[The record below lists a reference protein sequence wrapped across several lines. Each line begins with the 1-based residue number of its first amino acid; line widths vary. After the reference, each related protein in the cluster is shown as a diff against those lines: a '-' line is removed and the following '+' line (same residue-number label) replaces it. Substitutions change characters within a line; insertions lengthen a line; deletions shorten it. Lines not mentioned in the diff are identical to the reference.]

1 MRAEI
6 DIVRCCALRVTYIC
20 VRVELAVGVERYLS
34 RDHDDRLTGRQRL
47 GVKVAVDEPPLVE
60 VDLAMKSAEVS
71 SSAVEFHPPCIEH
84 YERCLRG
91 VGVWVRCD
99 ASNSGGAARL
109 E

>member
-1 MRAEI
+1 MWAEM
-6 DIVRCCALRVTYIC
+6 DIVRCCVLRVTYIC
-20 VRVELAVGVERYLS
+20 VRVELAVGVEHCLA

-60 VDLAMKSAEVS
+60 VDLAMESAEVG
-71 SSAVEFHPPCIEH
+71 SSAVEFHPRCIEH

-91 VGVWVRCD
+91 VGVWVRCN
-99 ASNSGGAARL
+99 AGNSGGAARL